1 MDEKISIIVPMYN
14 VELYL
19 RKCITSILNQTYK
32 NIEIILV
39 EDGSPDNCGK
49 IADAFA
55 KMDNRIKVIHQE
67 NKGLCGARNAGLE
80 VATGKYI
87 GFIDSDD
94 WIEPDMYEYLYSN
107 MKKNDADVVAC
118 RYYRIKKNNKIRVKT
133 DWEERVFDTHDAI
146 VNIVSKFEIRTV
158 FWNKLFKKEI
168 FDNIRFPEGMVFEGT
183 NMMHLV
189 LENAKK
195 VVLLPQP
202 KYYYVDTDESIVNI
216 KNIKNKC
223 DYELAFI
230 KRYNE
235 LVEKYPEL
243 KEVMMNQVVKNAIKL
258 LRALKGFSNE
268 ELAEYDDKFKI
279 IYDFICEHLDYIRT
293 LKKINRITIWKLL
306 MYKQIRKNN
315 LKKVEIIRKTSK
327 KLKKVKKKIK
337 KTVKKLKKTVKK
349 LKKKILRLF
358 INKEQTVK
366 PVKFSV
372 SMQDLTDEDKEIF
385 DNLHTAELYIL
396 DEFKRICDK
405 NNLTYF
411 LYGGTLLGAVRH
423 KGFIPWDDDID
434 IVMPRK
440 DYDKFSE
447 VVNNELGDEFFYQ
460 NNVTDPEFN
469 LLFSKIRLNNT
480 YVREEKFDDKNIH
493 KGIFIDILPLDLYP
507 DNVSKIKNKI
517 LLEKFNVLNCACQTG
532 RCLSKHKIS
541 KLLYKIYMRYPN
553 SELQA
558 KRDAFIKN
566 ICKKKNTSLICSF
579 GSHYRPIIKRVLQR
593 EWFEDTGLEMEFEGK
608 YYKVPKGWKEY
619 LIHLFGENYMELP
632 PIEKRINHFNFY
644 EVDFNVQANNKEYSS
659 AIKGD

>member
-1 MDEKISIIVPMYN
+1 MDS
-14 VELYL
+14 
-19 RKCITSILNQTYK
+19 
-32 NIEIILV
+32 
-39 EDGSPDNCGK
+39 
-49 IADAFA
+49 
-55 KMDNRIKVIHQE
+55 RIKVIHQE

-94 WIEPDMYEYLYSN
+94 WIEPDMYEYLYN
-107 MKKNDADVVAC
+107 GMKKNDADVVAC
-118 RYYRIKKNNKIRVKT
+118 RYYRVKKKKTTVKS
-133 DWEERVFDTHDAI
+133 DWKEYEFNTHDAI
-146 VNIVSKFEIRTV
+146 ANIVEKFDLRTV

-189 LENAKK
+189 LKNANK

-235 LVEKYPEL
+235 LIADYPEL
-243 KEVMMNQVVKNAIKL
+243 KEVMMEQVVKNAVQL
-258 LRALKGFSNE
+258 LRALNGFSNK
-268 ELAEYDDKFKI
+268 ELSEYDDKFRI
-279 IYDFICEHLDYIRT
+279 IYDFICEHLDYIKT
-293 LKKINRITIWKLL
+293 LKKVNKITIWKLL
-306 MYKQIRKNN
+306 KFNNIRDYN
-315 LKKVEIIRKTSK
+315 LRKVEIIRKGSK
-327 KLKKVKKKIK
+327 KIKNIKENIKKLTKKTKKIK
-337 KTVKKLKKTVKK
+337 K
-349 LKKKILRLF
+349 KILGLF
-358 INKEQTVK
+358 INTEKKVK

-372 SMQDLTDEDKEIF
+372 SMRDLTEEDKEIF

-440 DYDKFSE
+440 DYDKFTE
-447 VVNNELGDEFFYQ
+447 VVKNELGDEFFFQ
-460 NNVTDPEFN
+460 NNITDPEFN

-480 YVREEKFDDKNIH
+480 FVREEKFDDKNIH

-532 RCLSKHKIS
+532 RCLSKHFIS
-541 KLLYKIYMRYPN
+541 KILYKIYMRYPN
-553 SELQA
+553 SKLQI
-558 KRDAFIKN
+558 KRDKFIKN
-566 ICKKKNTSLICSF
+566 LCKKKNTSLICSF

-593 EWFEDTGLEMEFEGK
+593 EWFEDAGLEMEFEGR

-619 LIHLFGENYMELP
+619 LVHLFGENYMELP

-644 EVDFNVQANNKEYSS
+644 EVDFNVQANNEKEYSS
-659 AIKGD
+659 TIKGD